1 MYWYNRLPLYI
12 IKFKVD
18 ALRQKKKKDE
28 DVYESDFIDDSDE
41 FEPVD
46 DSDDDEDYNP
56 KKEKND
62 DD

>member
-1 MYWYNRLPLYI
+1 MYNRLPLYI
-12 IKFKVD
+12 IKLKVD

-28 DVYESDFIDDSDE
+28 DKYESDFIDDSAD

-46 DSDDDEDYNP
+46 DSDDEEDYNP

-62 DD
+62 DN